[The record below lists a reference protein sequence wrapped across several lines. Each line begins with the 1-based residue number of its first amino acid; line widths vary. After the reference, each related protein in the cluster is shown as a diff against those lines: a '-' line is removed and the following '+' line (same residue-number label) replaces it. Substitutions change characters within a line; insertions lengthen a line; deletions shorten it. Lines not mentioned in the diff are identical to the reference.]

1 MHEFASKENETK
13 KKKKTAAFI
22 QGSIRKCKFREVFK
36 QECNNINFFKLL
48 FAVTD

>member
-1 MHEFASKENETK
+1 MNLPQRKMKQK